1 MPNLKIRKKSKKLNR
16 MAKKRIRP
24 NKLTNRAI
32 ANLNSLRQITSKMT
46 LKSNQKEKSRKK
58 LQDRQQDQAKTG
70 KFSSDE
76 LCIYHVFFSQTIKVT
91 KFKVIL
97 MFDN

>member
-16 MAKKRIRP
+16 MVKKRIKP

-70 KFSSDE
+70 KFSCDE
-76 LCIYHVFFSQTIKVT
+76 LCIYHVFLVKLSKLQNLK
-91 KFKVIL
+91 
-97 MFDN
+97 